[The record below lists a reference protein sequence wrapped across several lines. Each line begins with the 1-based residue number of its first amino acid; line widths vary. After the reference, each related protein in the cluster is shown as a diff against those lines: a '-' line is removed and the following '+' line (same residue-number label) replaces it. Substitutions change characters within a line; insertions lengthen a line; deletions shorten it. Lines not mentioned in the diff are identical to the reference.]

1 MYEAEEAHHVRTNSE
16 EGRVQMKVTFPH
28 MGNLYIP
35 VRAIL
40 ESLGLE
46 VVVPPLPGKN
56 SLNFGV
62 KHSPEFACF
71 PLKVNLGDFYEA
83 YRRGADTI
91 VMAGGIG
98 PCRFGYYAQVQREIL
113 QDLGYQMEMVVLE
126 PPRGHLGELL
136 EKIKR
141 LTGGKSLRQIWA
153 ALRFGWEK
161 FLAVDEVERLSHR
174 IRPRELKRGTTTAAY
189 RQALAWIDAAT
200 DIPATRAALTRGLEL
215 LRQVPQRDGV
225 NPVRIGLVGEI
236 YMLLEPFAN
245 LHLEETLGE
254 LGAEV
259 ERSLYLSDWIR
270 THLFL
275 DALRWRKK
283 KENRVAEAARPYLKH
298 FVGGDGLDS
307 VGNTVLY
314 AQRGFDGVVQ
324 LMPFTCMPEIVA
336 QSILPRVSQEKDIP
350 VLTLILDE
358 HSGEAGVRTRL
369 EAFVDLL
376 ERRRRR
382 RERKD
387 TGLEEKELASTAP
400 GGRPVGGAEGAFSR

>member
-1 MYEAEEAHHVRTNSE
+1 
-16 EGRVQMKVTFPH
+16 MKVTFPH

-40 ESLGLE
+40 QELGLE
-46 VVVPPLPGKN
+46 VVVPPLPSKN

-71 PLKVNLGDFYEA
+71 PLKVNLGDFIEA
-83 YRRGADTI
+83 HHRGADTVI
-91 VMAGGIG
+91 MAGGSA
-98 PCRFGYYAQVQREIL
+98 PCRFGYYAEVQREIL
-113 QDLGYQMEMVVLE
+113 RDLGYELEMVVLE

-136 EKIKR
+136 EKIRR
-141 LTGGKSLRQIWA
+141 LTGKRSLRQVWA
-153 ALRFGWEK
+153 ALQLGWEK

-174 IRPRELKRGTTTAAY
+174 VRPREGRRGSTTAAY
-189 RQALAWIDAAT
+189 RQALALIDQAG
-200 DIPATRAALTRGLEL
+200 DIQETRSALARGEEILNNIP
-215 LRQVPQRDGV
+215 RKSGV
-225 NPVRIGLVGEI
+225 SPVRIGLVGEI
-236 YMLLEPFAN
+236 FMLLEPFAN
-245 LHLEETLGE
+245 LHLEEALGE

-259 ERSLYLSDWIR
+259 ERSLYLSDWIK

-275 DALRWRKK
+275 DALRWKKK
-283 KENRVAEAARPYLKH
+283 KESRVAEAAAPYLRH

-314 AQRGFDGVVQ
+314 AQQGFDGVIQ

-336 QSILPRVSQEKDIP
+336 QSILPRVSQEKNIP

-358 HSGEAGVRTRL
+358 QSGEAGIRTRL

-376 ERRRRR
+376 ERRR
-382 RERKD
+382 
-387 TGLEEKELASTAP
+387 TALAQEE
-400 GGRPVGGAEGAFSR
+400 